1 MEILYDFFPEQPFF
15 VGPGTYLKRRDLIRS
30 IKTIISMRL
39 DRKFDATS
47 ITKRRAK
54 QEWPAALQFN
64 VSYRIVVGLD
74 KFDPNF
80 LETRAIGIVFY
91 RVDRRTTTI
100 FIMGIQVN
108 TNQ

>member
-30 IKTIISMRL
+30 IKTIISLAL

-80 LETRAIGIVFY
+80 WRHEQLVLFSIV
-91 RVDRRTTTI
+91 
-100 FIMGIQVN
+100 
-108 TNQ
+108 